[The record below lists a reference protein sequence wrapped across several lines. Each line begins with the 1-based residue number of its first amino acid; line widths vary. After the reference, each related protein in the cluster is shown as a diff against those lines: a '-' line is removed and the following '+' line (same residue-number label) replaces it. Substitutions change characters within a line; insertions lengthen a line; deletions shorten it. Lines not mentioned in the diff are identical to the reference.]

1 MEINVSNDFPAPD
14 LKDNTRRMRRI
25 VIALLLGGAAA
36 ALGYFIADQLAQP
49 DAMIA
54 AGKTPGSVGRA
65 SQFVFYVAG
74 LAGSVVF
81 LVALTV
87 QNKLA
92 DRKYR
97 EDLVP
102 RAKLR

>member
-1 MEINVSNDFPAPD
+1 
-14 LKDNTRRMRRI
+14 
-25 VIALLLGGAAA
+25 
-36 ALGYFIADQLAQP
+36 
-49 DAMIA
+49 MIA

-65 SQFVFYVAG
+65 TGFVWYVAG
-74 LAGSVVF
+74 FAGIAVF

-97 EDLVP
+97 AALVP
-102 RAKLR
+102 RAQARRDVA

>member
-1 MEINVSNDFPAPD
+1 MSELPAPD
-14 LKDNTRRMRRI
+14 LMDNSGRLRRL
-25 VIALLLGGAAA
+25 VIALLLAGAAA
-36 ALGYFIADQLAQP
+36 GLGYFVADRLAQP

-54 AGKTPGSVGRA
+54 AGKTAGSVARA

-74 LAGSVVF
+74 LAGIVVF

-92 DRKYR
+92 DTK
-97 EDLVP
+97 
-102 RAKLR
+102 